1 MEDNRGDISKLSNT
15 ILVVTPIS
23 SIGKIII
30 QSLQEVGV
38 NDIRYFPNSRS
49 TISYLQKKRNCKV
62 ALLDLEMGE
71 DAALALSNS
80 LQAICPNINL
90 VLISKDYLSEDFDY
104 VRPWKLLQKPYQLA
118 DLLDVLEI
126 IPSDTA
132 SSSIID
138 VTTNSA
144 EYPNWLLEPALAKN
158 LLAQMLAQT
167 NAQGALVYH
176 NNQLWS
182 FAGKLSEKS
191 IYDINE
197 YVMKK
202 WDNRTDGDF
211 LGYPKVNNEEKT
223 QVLYATSI
231 LLGVLLAVVFDVKIP
246 VTMLRTQTKRMVSQ
260 LRQPEL
266 TSGDPIRIGSQSG
279 LELLS
284 DHNETKP
291 VKVRSSILNNLVE
304 ENITKTRRS
313 MDLLAP
319 EEHHISL
326 NPASIKNNKLLFN
339 SGAKNQPSLSYTFQI
354 TPKNTSYKKF
364 PFEDQDFVNW
374 VSEIINAH
382 GWSIDQLELKPESVA
397 WTANVS
403 PLISLANYIDIIR
416 HELSIRIFEKFP
428 LLQKEYPNGEFWT
441 PGYDVRASSQAITNK
456 KLDEL

>member
-1 MEDNRGDISKLSNT
+1 MENSKGEISKLSNT

-38 NDIRYFPNSRS
+38 NDTRYFPNSRS

-62 ALLDLEMGE
+62 ALLDLEMGD

-80 LQAICPNINL
+80 LQAICPDINL
-90 VLISKDYLSEDFDY
+90 VFISKDYLSEDFDY

-118 DLLDVLEI
+118 ELLDVLEI
-126 IPSDTA
+126 TPSETA
-132 SSSIID
+132 SSTIID
-138 VTTNSA
+138 ITTNSV

-167 NAQGALVYH
+167 NAKGALVYQ

-202 WDNRTDGDF
+202 WDNRSEGDF
-211 LGYPKVNNEEKT
+211 LGYPKVNSEDKT
-223 QVLYATSI
+223 QVLYGTSI

-246 VTMLRTQTKRMVSQ
+246 VTMLRTQTKQMVSK

-266 TSGDPIRIGSQSG
+266 TSGDPVRIGNTSAV
-279 LELLS
+279 ELLS
-284 DHNETKP
+284 DHNETKS
-291 VKVRSSILNNLVE
+291 VKSRPSILNKLVE
-304 ENITKTRRS
+304 ENIIKTRRS

-319 EEHHISL
+319 EERQNSL

-339 SGAKNQPSLSYTFQI
+339 TGSKNQPNLSYTFQI
-354 TPKNTSYKKF
+354 TPRNTAYQNY

-374 VSEIINAH
+374 VSEIISAH
-382 GWSIDQLELKPESVA
+382 GWIIDQLELKPESVS

-428 LLQKEYPNGEFWT
+428 SLQKDYPNGDFWT
-441 PGYDVRASSQAITNK
+441 PGYDVRISSQATLNK
-456 KLDEL
+456 

>member
-1 MEDNRGDISKLSNT
+1 MENNRGDLSKLSDT
-15 ILVVTPIS
+15 ILVITPIS

-38 NDIRYFPNSRS
+38 KDTRYFPNSRS

-90 VLISKDYLSEDFDY
+90 VFIAKDFLSEDFDY

-126 IPSDTA
+126 TPSDTA

-138 VTTNSA
+138 VTANSV

-167 NAQGALVYH
+167 NARGALVYQ
-176 NNQLWS
+176 NNRLWS
-182 FAGKLSEKS
+182 FAGNLSEKS
-191 IYDINE
+191 IDEINE
-197 YVMKK
+197 YVMRK
-202 WDNRTDGDF
+202 WDHRSADDF
-211 LGYPKVNNEEKT
+211 LGYPRVNNEDKT

-231 LLGVLLAVVFDVKIP
+231 LLGVLLAVVFDGKIP
-246 VTMLRTQTKRMVSQ
+246 VTMLRTQTKRMVSN

-266 TSGDPIRIGSQSG
+266 TSGDPIRAGIKSG

-284 DHNETKP
+284 DHNETKSIKTRP
-291 VKVRSSILNNLVE
+291 SILNNLIE
-304 ENITKTRRS
+304 EKITKSQRS

-319 EEHHISL
+319 EEHQNSL

-339 SGAKNQPSLSYTFQI
+339 SRAKSQPSLSYTFQI
-354 TPKNTSYKKF
+354 TPRNSSYKKY
-364 PFEDQDFVNW
+364 PFEDQDFINW
-374 VSEIINAH
+374 VSEIIGAH
-382 GWSIDQLELKPESVA
+382 GWSIDQLELKPESVS

-428 LLQKEYPNGEFWT
+428 ALQKEYPNGDFWT
-441 PGYDVRASSQAITNK
+441 PGYDVRISNQAISNK
-456 KLDEL
+456 I